1 MATESVATSKDSPIP
16 PISAWDLGQVE
27 VMLKQIR
34 GISMMGSSAD
44 AFNVDDARWAFYNL
58 AETADEA
65 LKLISAT
72 ERED

>member
-1 MATESVATSKDSPIP
+1 MATESVPTPQDSPAPAITR
-16 PISAWDLGQVE
+16 WDLGEVE
-27 VMLKQIR
+27 MRLKQIR

-44 AFNVDDARWAFYNL
+44 AFDVDDARWAFYNL
-58 AETADEA
+58 ASTADEA